1 LSKIKPSNI
10 GKAVSGLVY
19 GAGLGFYKTI
29 NKGIGDTVGFGDEAL
44 CWLEN
49 GDHIECAD
57 PTPMLEGF
65 IFDKKDGVFST

>member
-1 LSKIKPSNI
+1 VLVKENCTSEKLFLSKIKPSNI

-44 CWLEN
+44 CWLKT
-49 GDHIECAD
+49 G
-57 PTPMLEGF
+57 T
-65 IFDKKDGVFST
+65 